1 MIARAETHEAGFCHN
16 MRLRESYLACTEPMR
31 RYDHERGV
39 LNPHYSRESTDATD
53 VVDYLRE
60 DDNSM
65 PEEYGGEVEPLSAEE
80 RESLFEAVQL

>member
-16 MRLRESYLACTEPMR
+16 MRLRESYLACIESMR
-31 RYDHERGV
+31 RNDHERGV
-39 LNPHYSRESTDATD
+39 LNPRYSRESTDATD

-65 PEEYGGEVEPLSAEE
+65 PEGYGGEAELLSAEK